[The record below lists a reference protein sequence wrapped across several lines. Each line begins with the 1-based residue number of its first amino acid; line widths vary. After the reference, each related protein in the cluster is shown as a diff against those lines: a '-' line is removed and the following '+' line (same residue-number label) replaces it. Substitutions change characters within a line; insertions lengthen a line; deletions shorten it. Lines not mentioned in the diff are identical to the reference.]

1 MLTCRTTL
9 LGLSAL
15 VLTLLVAGPAAAQP
29 AEGAARDMFRKAS
42 SRFGTRPAASE
53 AEKPPVQQASA
64 QPSKA
69 TPPKSTPAKPSTPK
83 PKPAEA
89 ETEVAENK
97 PAASTVRQAGKNSTG
112 PTGGANGILTSTEA
126 KTPALEPLGLRYSIL
141 KQVGQGTSEVDSD
154 TVFHSG
160 DRIKLQVQSSD
171 NAYLYLVLKGSSG
184 RWKVLFP
191 TPEIADGDNR
201 VKPDTTYLVPSNE
214 RAWFSFDDQVG
225 SEQLFILLSRQ
236 PQADLER
243 MIYDLR
249 RGAQPSAVPT
259 PEAPK
264 PADDGT
270 RIMLASNQREVDDQ
284 VIAGIRQK
292 VYSRDLVFEK
302 VEEDEQEP
310 DWTKAVYVVDKDG
323 SADSRIVADV
333 KLEHR

>member
-1 MLTCRTTL
+1 MLTRRTSL
-9 LGLSAL
+9 LSAL
-15 VLTLLVAGPAAAQP
+15 ALTLVVAGPAAAQP
-29 AEGAARDMFRKAS
+29 APGSARDLFRKAS
-42 SRFGTRPAASE
+42 SRFGARPA
-53 AEKPPVQQASA
+53 
-64 QPSKA
+64 
-69 TPPKSTPAKPSTPK
+69 TPAKPAPTQQAAA
-83 PKPAEA
+83 PKPAPKPSPPKAAPKPPAPKPAPA
-89 ETEVAENK
+89 ETETAVAENK
-97 PAASTVRQAGKNSTG
+97 PAVLQAAENSAGPSNGAAGTLASTASQA
-112 PTGGANGILTSTEA
+112 PE
-126 KTPALEPLGLRYSIL
+126 LEPLGLRYSIV
-141 KQVGQGTSEVDSD
+141 KQVGEGTREVDAD
-154 TVFHSG
+154 TVFRSG

-171 NAYLYLVLKGSSG
+171 NAFLYLVLKGSSG

-201 VKPDTTYLVPSNE
+201 VQPDKTYLVPSNE

-225 SEQLFILLSRQ
+225 SEQLFVLLSRK

-249 RGAQPSAVPT
+249 RGTRPTAAPT

-323 SADSRIVADV
+323 SSDARIVADV